1 MNLYR
6 VFIILILMSQIIGCG
21 KFTEFLDDVAP
32 DTKKEYLKARTL
44 PDLSIPPE
52 LTSTAIKD
60 KMFIPDSSDN
70 LSFDNFNERKESSN
84 DQPKTNAP
92 QKYEL
97 GMIEERPVLLARI
110 ERDALWNRLR
120 SFWESE
126 NKELILDDSQLGI
139 METSWTESKDK
150 LTRERY
156 KVYTEEGKEDG
167 LNIVFAVF
175 ERQEL
180 ETEDRAYGSD
190 FIWGPSTRV
199 VQEELNIMNR
209 LKESLIASNRYVG
222 FNQASNDA
230 PLVTIADP
238 DPSNEKYTSGGSR
251 FFKNRPYS
259 QNEIIKKKPES
270 QVVSIED
277 FKSQT
282 QVVKPNNQVSLSAI
296 KDDSPQQGIRQNGN
310 QNFEAAASQFSRENI
325 SINGNTLNPEFV
337 SVGRG
342 NFYLTVEN
350 NYSMSWKLTE
360 RAIRRS
366 GMAIRQADKARG
378 VFVID
383 MSENNLQESKLL
395 SKVKFW
401 GGEKRS
407 QFQVSLTGIGD
418 KTEVVIL
425 DREGKWLTNQRSERL
440 LDRLYNTLT
449 SN

>member
-1 MNLYR
+1 MNFYR
-6 VFIILILMSQIIGCG
+6 VFIILIFLFQVIGCG

-32 DTKKEYLKARTL
+32 DTKKDYLKARTL

-52 LTSTAIKD
+52 LTSTSIKD
-60 KMFIPDSSDN
+60 KMYIPDSSDK
-70 LSFDNFNERKESSN
+70 LSFDNFNERQEFRN
-84 DQPKTNAP
+84 DQPKIKAP
-92 QKYEL
+92 QRYEL

-110 ERDALWNRLR
+110 ERDALWSRLR
-120 SFWESE
+120 TFWESE
-126 NKELILDDSQLGI
+126 NKNLNLDDSQLGI

-156 KVYTEEGKEDG
+156 KIYTEEGKEDG
-167 LNIVFAVF
+167 LNIVFAAF

-180 ETEDRAYGSD
+180 ETIDTAYGTDYKWS
-190 FIWGPSTRV
+190 PSVRIL
-199 VQEELNIMNR
+199 QEELNIMSR
-209 LKESLIASNRYVG
+209 LRESLIASNSY
-222 FNQASNDA
+222 ASLNRSSDSEV
-230 PLVTIADP
+230 VTMGEP
-238 DPSNEKYTSGGSR
+238 DSSNNKYTSGGSR
-251 FFKNRPYS
+251 FFKNKPYG
-259 QNEIIKKKPES
+259 QTEVKKNEPER
-270 QVVSIED
+270 QDVSIED
-277 FKSQT
+277 FKSKGQLLGSNS
-282 QVVKPNNQVSLSAI
+282 QPSFSIIEDPVA
-296 KDDSPQQGIRQNGN
+296 QQETRQNAD
-310 QNFEAAASQFSRENI
+310 QNFERTASQLSREDI
-325 SINGNTLNPEFV
+325 SINQNDLNPEFV

-342 NFYLTVEN
+342 NFYLTIDN

-378 VFVID
+378 VFIID
-383 MSENNLQESKLL
+383 MSENNMQEGKLL

-418 KTEVVIL
+418 KTEVVLL
-425 DREGKWLTNQRSERL
+425 DREGKWLTNQRSERI

>member
-6 VFIILILMSQIIGCG
+6 VFIILILLSQIIGCG

-84 DQPKTNAP
+84 IQPKINAP

-110 ERDALWNRLR
+110 ERNALWSRLR

-238 DPSNEKYTSGGSR
+238 DSSNEKYTSGGSR

-259 QNEIIKKKPES
+259 QTEIIKKKTES
-270 QVVSIED
+270 QDVSIED

-282 QVVKPNNQVSLSAI
+282 QVVKPNNQVSLSAT
-296 KDDSPQQGIRQNGN
+296 KDDSFQQGTRLNTN
-310 QNFEAAASQFSRENI
+310 QNFEAAASQFSGENI
-325 SINGNTLNPEFV
+325 STNRNTLNPEFV